1 MAIIQSIQKTVSKE
15 NPILTNSSKV
25 PFLQNACCNSGEY
38 RTIDYFT
45 KKEPSIIKDND
56 IVSYLHNINFD
67 MVNMAQSTLLVDPQ
81 NSKIKFPLVSSE
93 FSESTIIQGFIEFC
107 HYNTEIPVNNRL
119 LDYCLTKPE
128 AYDKQK
134 TLQENIEI
142 MKKHDVSYS
151 IEAFNKL
158 LDAVNKLNIIP
169 LDMVHSVP
177 SCLSQIRNLI
187 DHMIE
192 SQNSLGPDFLT
203 LYKNVLDTY
212 SIDDVEGNTDIRE
225 LRNYLG
231 ENIKILEEYVFDYLN
246 KFSDTSNKP
255 QLFEFISNIMKF
267 NINGNDYFTSAED
280 ETLYRAISFV
290 KNSIYE
296 YINVFPN
303 IIINKVN
310 YEEIKIPTHWKLS
323 KDHNNDVKEII
334 KSHYKS
340 FEKFYKDPTI
350 IPYLE
355 KNERELLDF
364 LKLVEYTNLYASI
377 IHLNNKETFS
387 ILDNRTT
394 YQLFQYFFL
403 FMIKHMFELTD
414 DKSLLREMIIPPA
427 EEDIIVTTEINES
440 DDLDEIT
447 ELDVVRGE
455 QKSIREKIANI
466 SVNMLNIFK
475 KNKSTINYNVDMIKE
490 KINRKKDKER
500 HKITS
505 TLRDM
510 DREHREIENLFKNHR
525 LERWNKGL
533 QKGLTQ
539 YVAKSYDEERK
550 DREKEQLMEKQW
562 EESGL
567 LQQAVTADRDI
578 MTLEH
583 QEMETTVQ
591 RIDDEVYDMSHIR
604 DDDDVGENEDNDD
617 DYRLEFEED

>member
-1 MAIIQSIQKTVSKE
+1 
-15 NPILTNSSKV
+15 
-25 PFLQNACCNSGEY
+25 
-38 RTIDYFT
+38 
-45 KKEPSIIKDND
+45 
-56 IVSYLHNINFD
+56 
-67 MVNMAQSTLLVDPQ
+67 MAQSTLLVDPQ

-134 TLQENIEI
+134 TLQDNIEI

-255 QLFEFISNIMKF
+255 QLFEFISNIMEF

-414 DKSLLREMIIPPA
+414 DKSLLREMIIPPM

-539 YVAKSYDEERK
+539 YVAKSYDEERN

-617 DYRLEFEED
+617 DYRLEFEEE

>member
-1 MAIIQSIQKTVSKE
+1 
-15 NPILTNSSKV
+15 
-25 PFLQNACCNSGEY
+25 
-38 RTIDYFT
+38 
-45 KKEPSIIKDND
+45 
-56 IVSYLHNINFD
+56 
-67 MVNMAQSTLLVDPQ
+67 
-81 NSKIKFPLVSSE
+81 
-93 FSESTIIQGFIEFC
+93 
-107 HYNTEIPVNNRL
+107 
-119 LDYCLTKPE
+119 
-128 AYDKQK
+128 
-134 TLQENIEI
+134 
-142 MKKHDVSYS
+142 
-151 IEAFNKL
+151 
-158 LDAVNKLNIIP
+158 
-169 LDMVHSVP
+169 
-177 SCLSQIRNLI
+177 
-187 DHMIE
+187 
-192 SQNSLGPDFLT
+192 
-203 LYKNVLDTY
+203 
-212 SIDDVEGNTDIRE
+212 
-225 LRNYLG
+225 
-231 ENIKILEEYVFDYLN
+231 
-246 KFSDTSNKP
+246 
-255 QLFEFISNIMKF
+255 
-267 NINGNDYFTSAED
+267 
-280 ETLYRAISFV
+280 
-290 KNSIYE
+290 
-296 YINVFPN
+296 
-303 IIINKVN
+303 
-310 YEEIKIPTHWKLS
+310 
-323 KDHNNDVKEII
+323 
-334 KSHYKS
+334 
-340 FEKFYKDPTI
+340 
-350 IPYLE
+350 
-355 KNERELLDF
+355 
-364 LKLVEYTNLYASI
+364 
-377 IHLNNKETFS
+377 
-387 ILDNRTT
+387 
-394 YQLFQYFFL
+394 
-403 FMIKHMFELTD
+403 MFELTD